1 MEILLVL
8 QKILS
13 MFLIIFIGAFAYKI
27 NWLPQESEKHLT
39 TLMINISCP
48 CLVFYS
54 MQAQERTEVM
64 AGKAVQSALFMAAV
78 LIACCFLSVFIV
90 KLLRAPREDRGIY
103 RMMIVFTNCGFMG
116 YPLAEAV
123 FGDEGLFLEI
133 IANMIF
139 NIVIFSAGALLLIY
153 DQKTTGTM
161 KDTLKKIFSIPLVSC
176 IIGLFIFFLDIK
188 FPPLLADTCE
198 LLGDMT
204 APLAMLL
211 VGVQLCQS
219 RVGRI
224 VKNVRLLIITVIRL
238 VVVPVGLFLG
248 LMWVPKVL
256 PVDPLVFCVV
266 VFAMT
271 MPAAAYIAVLAT
283 RYNSNKILAAEGIFL
298 TTMFSLFTIPVFGV
312 IFNLYL
318 MNVA

>member
-13 MFLIIFIGAFAYKI
+13 MFLIIFVGAFAYKI
-27 NWLPQESEKHLT
+27 KWLPKESEKYLT
-39 TLMINISCP
+39 TLMINIAAP

-54 MQAQERTEVM
+54 MQAQDRTEVM
-64 AGKAVQSALFMAAV
+64 AGKAIQSFVLMTAV
-78 LIACCFLSVFIV
+78 LLACSVAAIFIV
-90 KLLRAPREDRGIY
+90 KLLKAPRNDRGIY
-103 RMMIVFTNCGFMG
+103 RLMIVFTNCGFMG

-123 FGDEGLFLEI
+123 FGDEGLFLAI
-133 IANMIF
+133 IANMSF

-153 DQKTTGTM
+153 DQDTTGTL
-161 KDTLKKIFSIPLVSC
+161 KDTLKKILSIPLVSC
-176 IIGLFIFFLDIK
+176 TIGLFIFFLGIK

-219 RVGRI
+219 KVSNI
-224 VKNVRLLIITVIRL
+224 IKNKRLLLITVIRL
-238 VVVPVGLFLG
+238 IGVPAVLFFA
-248 LMWVPKVL
+248 LMWV

-266 VFAMT
+266 VFAMS

-283 RYNSNKILAAEGIFL
+283 RYESNKILAAEGIFL
-298 TTMFSLFTIPVFGV
+298 STMFSLFTIPIIGM
-312 IFNLYL
+312 ILNLYL
-318 MNVA
+318 MHI

>member
-1 MEILLVL
+1 MELLLVL

-13 MFLIIFIGAFAYKI
+13 MFLIIFVGAFGFKI
-27 NWLPQESEKHLT
+27 NWLPKESEKYLT

-54 MQAQERTEVM
+54 MQAQERTQVM
-64 AGKAVQSALFMAAV
+64 AGKAIQSAVFMAV
-78 LIACCFLSVFIV
+78 ILILCCFISIFIV
-90 KLLRAPREDRGIY
+90 KLLKAPREDRGIY

-123 FGDEGLFLEI
+123 FGSEGLFLEI

-153 DQKTTGTM
+153 DQETTGTL
-161 KDTLKKIFSIPLVSC
+161 KDTIKKIFSIPLVSC
-176 IIGLFIFFLDIK
+176 IIGLIIFFTGIK
-188 FPPLLADTCE
+188 FPPLIADTCE
-198 LLGDMT
+198 LLGNMT

-219 RVGRI
+219 KVSKI
-224 VKNVRLLIITVIRL
+224 VRNYRLLIITIIRL
-238 VVVPVGLFLG
+238 AVVPAGLFFG

-256 PVDPLVFCVV
+256 HIDPLVFCVV
-266 VFAMT
+266 CFAMS

-283 RYNSNKILAAEGIFL
+283 RYDSNKILAAEGIFL
-298 TTMFSLFTIPVFGV
+298 TTMFSLFTIPVFGM
-312 IFNLYL
+312 IFNIYL
-318 MNVA
+318 ANV